1 MRKYLNRILTK
12 IALQRYQYFS
22 VRPRKTAL
30 DWNHIYKMFYLQRS
44 EVADRLRE
52 AVVRAHKVM
61 QYNLL

>member
-22 VRPRKTAL
+22 VRPR
-30 DWNHIYKMFYLQRS
+30 NKMFYLQRS